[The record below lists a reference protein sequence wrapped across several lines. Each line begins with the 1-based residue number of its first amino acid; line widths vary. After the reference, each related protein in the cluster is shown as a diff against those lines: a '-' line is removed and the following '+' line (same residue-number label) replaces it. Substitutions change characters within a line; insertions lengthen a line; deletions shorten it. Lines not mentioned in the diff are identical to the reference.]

1 MTQSAYSLFT
11 TGSEL
16 LATGN
21 AHAAV
26 LPLERARGLEPAKGS
41 VRETLARAYF
51 RVGRFVA
58 AEKEFSAAL
67 DIEPTNHYAH
77 FGLALCLERL
87 GRFAEARGHA
97 KLAVVMG
104 PECEDYRRALDRL
117 APAT

>member
-1 MTQSAYSLFT
+1 MTENAYSLFM

-26 LPLERARGLEPAKGS
+26 LPLERARDLEPGKGS
-41 VRETLARAYF
+41 VREALARAYF
-51 RVGRFVA
+51 RSGRFASAHDEFA
-58 AEKEFSAAL
+58 AAV

-87 GRFAEARGHA
+87 GRIEEARGHV
-97 KLAVVMG
+97 KMAVVMV
-104 PECEDYRRALDRL
+104 PEVDDYREALARI